1 MVKLSCWSLLLLLP
15 TAAFADDSGR
25 SEYQAGTRYFEA
37 EEFDAALP
45 LFRIA
50 YERSGKRP
58 ATIFALAQCERSLK
72 RYEDAIFHFKEYLA
86 TGPDN
91 EGEVRE
97 TVGLLEELV
106 ARNKADQA
114 SAQEAAAEA
123 QQKAKAVQQ
132 AEEERRQAAER
143 QLEEERSRRE
153 AAERTAQHERQ
164 RRVEAEAKAQAL
176 PPPAPAMTGPPPPA
190 LTTTPPPVAEDDS
203 VLSSPVFW
211 IVTAAVVAG
220 GAVAATVALS
230 AGSSPYGGS
239 SGLVLEP

>member
-1 MVKLSCWSLLLLLP
+1 MVKLSCLLLLLLLP
-15 TAAFADDSGR
+15 TAALADDTGK

-72 RYEDAIFHFKEYLA
+72 RYDDAIFHFKEYLA

-91 EGEVRE
+91 DVEVRE

-106 ARNKADQA
+106 ARNKAEQA
-114 SAQEAAAEA
+114 SKEKAAAEA
-123 QQKAKAVQQ
+123 AQKAN
-132 AEEERRQAAER
+132 AEQRAQEDQRQSAERQLQEERSRRQAAE
-143 QLEEERSRRE
+143 QAAAQERERRM
-153 AAERTAQHERQ
+153 
-164 RRVEAEAKAQAL
+164 EAEAKTQAL
-176 PPPAPAMTGPPPPA
+176 PAPVPVPTPA
-190 LTTTPPPVAEDDS
+190 LTTTSPPPAEDDS
-203 VLSSPVFW
+203 LLESPVFW

>member
-1 MVKLSCWSLLLLLP
+1 MVKLSCLLLLLLLP
-15 TAAFADDSGR
+15 TAALADDTGK

-72 RYEDAIFHFKEYLA
+72 RYDDAIFHFKEYLA

-91 EGEVRE
+91 DVEVRE
-97 TVGLLEELV
+97 TVELLEELV

-114 SAQEAAAEA
+114 SKEKAAAEA
-123 QQKAKAVQQ
+123 AQKAN
-132 AEEERRQAAER
+132 AEQRAQEDQRQSAERQLQEERSRRQAAE
-143 QLEEERSRRE
+143 QAAAQERERRM
-153 AAERTAQHERQ
+153 
-164 RRVEAEAKAQAL
+164 EAEAKTQAL
-176 PPPAPAMTGPPPPA
+176 PAPVPVPTPA
-190 LTTTPPPVAEDDS
+190 LTTTSPPPAEDDS
-203 VLSSPVFW
+203 LLQSPVFW

>member
-15 TAAFADDSGR
+15 TAAYADDSGR

-86 TGPDN
+86 SGPDN

-114 SAQEAAAEA
+114 SADKAAAEA
-123 QQKAKAVQQ
+123 AQKAKAEQQ
-132 AEEERRQAAER
+132 AHEDQRQSAERQLQEERSRRQAAE
-143 QLEEERSRRE
+143 QAAAQERE
-153 AAERTAQHERQ
+153 
-164 RRVEAEAKAQAL
+164 RRVQAEEKAQNL
-176 PPPAPAMTGPPPPA
+176 PAPAPSPAPA
-190 LTTTPPPVAEDDS
+190 LTTTPPPPAPDDDS
-203 VLSSPVFW
+203 LLSSPVFW

-220 GAVAATVALS
+220 GAVATTVALS